1 MGIEGQVKLGYR
13 AELAAI
19 ENPEERLRFFE
30 EMVANAY
37 EAGKALHRS
46 TNFMVDDV
54 IDPAETR
61 SWIVNLLAAIR
72 PAPARTGKKRPMIDA
87 W

>member
-1 MGIEGQVKLGYR
+1 MGSEGQVKLGYR

-19 ENPEERLRFFE
+19 EDPEERRVFYE
-30 EMVANAY
+30 KMVANAY
-37 EAGKALHRS
+37 EAGKAVNRS
-46 TNFMVDDV
+46 TNFTVDDV

-61 SWIVNLLAAIR
+61 AWVANLLTAIR
-72 PAPARTGKKRPMIDA
+72 PPPPRAGKKRPMIDA